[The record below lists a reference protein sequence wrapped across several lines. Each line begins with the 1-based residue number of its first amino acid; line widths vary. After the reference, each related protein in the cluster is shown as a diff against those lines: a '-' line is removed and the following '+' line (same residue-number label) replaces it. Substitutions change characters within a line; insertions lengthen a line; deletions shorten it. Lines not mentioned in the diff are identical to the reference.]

1 MGSQPHGPGS
11 AGARR
16 HAHIG
21 EDENMWRSFFL
32 AIGVYVVLLG
42 VQCLGVQ
49 KFVLSLEEQAPPQA
63 RTSFFGGPAA
73 TGAKREIT
81 PAPWAPWSL
90 MSTGLVVCLYSFSIP
105 KRMNG

>member
-1 MGSQPHGPGS
+1 MGSQPRGPGI
-11 AGARR
+11 AGARC

-49 KFVLSLEEQAPPQA
+49 KFVLSLEEQAPPRRAPASSADRLPRA
-63 RTSFFGGPAA
+63 RNARSRLPPG
-73 TGAKREIT
+73 
-81 PAPWAPWSL
+81 APWSL